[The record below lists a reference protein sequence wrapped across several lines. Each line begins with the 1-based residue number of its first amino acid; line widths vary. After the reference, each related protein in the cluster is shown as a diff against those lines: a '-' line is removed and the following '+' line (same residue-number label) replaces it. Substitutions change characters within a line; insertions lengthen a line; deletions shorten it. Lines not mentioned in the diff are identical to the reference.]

1 MQYYETCT
9 ICYEETDSF
18 HALSCCDVDKKIC
31 SNCINC
37 LRSPL
42 CPYCRN
48 TLDEGLLV
56 NNLHVKS
63 APETISWTSFIH
75 DELLINPYDPEFADS
90 RILRRQIRRIRRRFL
105 SEQNRNNRNRNNTN
119 RVSTRSR
126 RAERRQ
132 ARQQLRNSVRL
143 NNNQFDLQFELDL
156 L

>member
-1 MQYYETCT
+1 
-9 ICYEETDSF
+9 
-18 HALSCCDVDKKIC
+18 
-31 SNCINC
+31 
-37 LRSPL
+37 
-42 CPYCRN
+42 
-48 TLDEGLLV
+48 
-56 NNLHVKS
+56 VKS

-132 ARQQLRNSVRL
+132 ARQQLRNSFRL